1 MHRGCLTRII
11 NSALCCLRTF
21 GVAFV
26 ADVVVDRPSV

>member
-1 MHRGCLTRII
+1 MHRGCLARII
-11 NSALCCLRTF
+11 SSALFRLRTF